1 MIQLAV
7 KKGLGFIL
15 SLFAV
20 VSITFFLLKAL
31 PGDPFVGG
39 DTVIPQ
45 EVLDT
50 LYNFYG
56 LNDPLW
62 MQYLHY
68 LKGIFTFDFGPS
80 IIYLG
85 SSVREIILGGF
96 SITALLG
103 LQSLFLSLFLG
114 VFLGVVSSFYRSKW
128 QDVALMVCATLGLAI
143 PNFVLA
149 TLLQYF
155 LALKLHI
162 FPIARWG
169 SYQHSILPTLA
180 LSAMPIA
187 YIARLIRTSMVE
199 VLAQDYIKAAYAKG
213 LSSATVLFR
222 HALPNAL
229 FPLLSYLAPLFTYL
243 LTGSFAV
250 EKIFGIPGLGQWMV
264 NSIFKRDYGLIMGLV
279 IFYSMLLIVGNFVVD
294 LLLGYF
300 NPRLARKK

>member
-1 MIQLAV
+1 MTI
-7 KKGLGFIL
+7 KKGFALII

-31 PGDPFVGG
+31 PGNPFVGG

-45 EVLDT
+45 EVLNT
-50 LYNFYG
+50 LYEFYG

-85 SSVREIILGGF
+85 SSVREIILSGL

-103 LQSLFLSLFLG
+103 LQALFLSLFLG
-114 VFLGVVSSFYRSKW
+114 IILGIVSAFYRSKW
-128 QDVALMVCATLGLAI
+128 PDAALMGWATLGLSI

-155 LALKLHI
+155 LALKLHL

-169 SYQHSILPTLA
+169 SYLHSILPTLA

-213 LSSATVLFR
+213 LTPAKVLFK

-229 FPLLSYLAPLFTYL
+229 FPLLSYLSPLFTYL

-279 IFYSMLLIVGNFVVD
+279 IFYSMLLIVSNFLTD

-300 NPRLARKK
+300 NPKLARKR